1 MSKVP
6 GWRVLC
12 MAVVF
17 VPAAFGV
24 LASTPV
30 IWKQAG
36 HGDFLKGETRG
47 VSITGKGRL
56 TLSPVLD
63 LVFESDEP
71 LIWSLAADS
80 RGNLYAGT
88 GNDGKLYRI
97 DPSGRSEVFFDADE
111 LEIRSVAIDRN
122 DRIYAATFPDGRVY
136 RIEPDGAHA
145 VFFDPAQYSSPI
157 GQHGPNGPNGPNGP
171 KGPIPDGGTAGGPG
185 DGTGYI
191 WSLALDAEGGLYAG
205 TGEQGR
211 VYRIDENGGAHLL
224 AELEEAHVM
233 TLAVDGS
240 GRLVTGT
247 EPGGRVYR
255 IAGIASEA
263 AISVLHDSP
272 YGEVNTLQV
281 AADGAVFAGALSGPR
296 RGGRGGRTGPV
307 GASMPPPPSGAP
319 DGPGG
324 DSTPNMVE
332 VTASAEAADRP
343 TVRGFAT
350 GGSVVFRIDPDGRVE
365 EWWRSQTDVCLS
377 LAIRGDN
384 ELLIGT
390 GPNGRLYSVGERGA
404 GTLLNELKESQITAL
419 APVASDGVAVATSN
433 LGNLYRLRSTP
444 VREGE
449 YESDVRDTRGMA
461 RWGRI
466 RWENE
471 QPPGTSVRLFAR
483 SGNTDSPDQT
493 WSAWTGPYTDPAG
506 EALACPPAR
515 YLQWKVVLGTE
526 NEESPSVSSV
536 SASYLTRNNPP
547 RVHAVTVYEPGVYLR
562 DATPGPGRQSGQTDL
577 PPGIAA
583 QVGSRGNGRGQNAS
597 SGTPAYRKGMRAI
610 AVQASDPD
618 GDGLSYEIYFRGEA
632 EATWKLLESER
643 RTPSYSWDSETFPDG
658 EYVIRV
664 VASDAPSNPPEQALE
679 AEYLSE
685 PFLVD
690 NTGPR
695 VTRIDV
701 EDGLLSFTVRDGASP
716 LFRVEYA
723 IDGGD
728 WRVIHPDDG
737 VTDSET
743 EAFEVTLE
751 GLESGEHTLAIRARD
766 TSNNTG
772 TGKRIVTI
780 P

>member
-1 MSKVP
+1 
-6 GWRVLC
+6 

-17 VPAAFGV
+17 LPAAFV
-24 LASTPV
+24 VFASTPV

-36 HGDFLKGETRG
+36 HGDFIKGETRG

-122 DRIYAATFPDGRVY
+122 DRVYAATFPDGRIY
-136 RIEPDGAHA
+136 RIDPDGAHA
-145 VFFDPAQYSSPI
+145 VFFDPAQYDGMS
-157 GQHGPNGPNGPNGP
+157 GP
-171 KGPIPDGGTAGGPG
+171 D
-185 DGTGYI
+185 DGTGNGADGDTGDGPDGATGGGTDRSTGGGTNYI
-191 WSLALDAEGGLYAG
+191 WSLALDAGDGLYAG

-211 VYRIDENGGAHLL
+211 VYRIDEDGDAHLL

-233 TLAVDGS
+233 ALAVDGT
-240 GRLVTGT
+240 GRLIAGT

-255 IAGIASEA
+255 ISPDG

-272 YGEVNTLQV
+272 YGEVNTLLV
-281 AADGAVFAGALSGPR
+281 GDDGAVFAGALSGPR
-296 RGGRGGRTGPV
+296 RGARGGRAGTA
-307 GASMPPPPSGAP
+307 GASMPSPSSGGP
-319 DGPGG
+319 DDPGG
-324 DSTPNMVE
+324 VRMLNAVQ
-332 VTASAEAADRP
+332 VTAAAETADRP
-343 TVRGFAT
+343 SVGNFAT
-350 GGSVVFRIDPDGRVE
+350 GGSVVLRIDPDGRVE
-365 EWWRSQTDVCLS
+365 EWWRSQTDVGLS
-377 LAIRGDN
+377 LAMRGDN

-390 GPNGRLYSVGERGA
+390 GSSGRLYSVRERGT
-404 GTLLNELKESQITAL
+404 GTLLNELQESQITAL
-419 APVASDGVAVATSN
+419 APDASDGVVVATSN
-433 LGNLYRLRSTP
+433 RGNLYRLRSSP

-493 WSAWTGPYTDPAG
+493 WSEWTGPYTDPAG

-515 YLQWKVVLGTE
+515 YLQWKAVLSTQ
-526 NEESPSVSSV
+526 NEETPSVSSV

-547 RVHAVTVYEPGVYLR
+547 RVHGVTVYEPGVYLR
-562 DATPGPGRQSGQTDL
+562 DAAPGPGGQSAQTDL

-583 QVGSRGNGRGQNAS
+583 QVGGRGNGRGQSAS
-597 SGTPAYRKGMRAI
+597 SGTPAYRKGMRAV
-610 AVQASDPD
+610 AVRASDPD

-632 EATWKLLESER
+632 EETWKLLESER
-643 RTPSYSWDSETFPDG
+643 RAPSYSWDSETFPDG
-658 EYVIRV
+658 EYVLRV
-664 VASDAPSNPPEQALE
+664 VASDAPSNPPDQALE
-679 AEYLSE
+679 AEYISE

-690 NTGPR
+690 NTGPQ

-701 EDGLLSFTVRDGASP
+701 AGGLLSFMVRDGASP

-723 IDGGD
+723 MDGGD
-728 WRVIHPDDG
+728 WRVVHPEDG

-743 EAFEVTLE
+743 EAFEIALD
-751 GLESGEHTLAIRARD
+751 GLASGEHTLAIRARD
-766 TSNNTG
+766 TANNTG
-772 TGKRIVTI
+772 TGKRVVTM

>member
-12 MAVVF
+12 MAVVML
-17 VPAAFGV
+17 PAAFAV
-24 LASTPV
+24 HASTPV
-30 IWKQAG
+30 IWKLAG
-36 HGDFLKGETRG
+36 HGDFIRGETRG

-63 LVFESDEP
+63 LVFESNEP

-88 GNDGKLYRI
+88 GNDGKLYRV
-97 DPSGRSEVFFDADE
+97 DTSGRSEVFFDAEE
-111 LEIRSVAIDRN
+111 LEIRSVVIDRN
-122 DRIYAATFPDGRVY
+122 DRVYAATFPDGRIH
-136 RIEPDGAHA
+136 RIDPDGTHA
-145 VFFDPAQYSSPI
+145 VFFDPARD
-157 GQHGPNGPNGPNGP
+157 GGMNGPDSDPGSEPDSDPEGGAGNGPGNGP
-171 KGPIPDGGTAGGPG
+171 GGGTN
-185 DGTGYI
+185 YI
-191 WSLALDAEGGLYAG
+191 WSLVLDAGGRLYAG

-211 VYRIDENGGAHLL
+211 VYRIDDDGGVHLL

-233 TLAVDGS
+233 ALAVDGS
-240 GRLVTGT
+240 GRLIAGT

-255 IAGIASEA
+255 IAGISSDG

-272 YGEVNTLQV
+272 YGEVNTLLV
-281 AADGAVFAGALSGPR
+281 GKDGAIFAGALSGPR
-296 RGGRGGRTGPV
+296 RGARGGRAGTA
-307 GASMPPPPSGAP
+307 GASMPPPSTGAP
-319 DGPGG
+319 DDPGG
-324 DSTPNMVE
+324 APMLNAVQ
-332 VTASAEAADRP
+332 VTASAEPADRP
-343 TVRGFAT
+343 SVGGFAT

-365 EWWRSQTDVCLS
+365 EWWRSQTDVGLS
-377 LAIRGDN
+377 LAIRGEN

-390 GPNGRLYSVGERGA
+390 GSSGRLYSVRERGV
-404 GTLLNELKESQITAL
+404 GTLLNELQESQITAL
-419 APVASDGVAVATSN
+419 SPDASDGVVVATSN
-433 LGNLYRLRSTP
+433 RGNLYRLRSTP

-466 RWENE
+466 RWESE
-471 QPPGTSVRLFAR
+471 QPSGTSVRLFAR

-493 WSAWTGPYTDPAG
+493 WSEWTGPYTDPAG

-515 YLQWKVVLGTE
+515 YLQWKAVLGTE
-526 NEESPSVSSV
+526 NEEAPTVSSV

-562 DATPGPGRQSGQTDL
+562 DSATGQVGQSTQTDL

-583 QVGSRGNGRGQNAS
+583 QVGGRGNGRGQSAS
-597 SGTPAYRKGMRAI
+597 SGSPAYRKGMRAV
-610 AVQASDPD
+610 AVRASDPD
-618 GDGLSYEIYFRGEA
+618 GDGLSYEIYFRGVA
-632 EATWKLLESER
+632 EEMWKRLESER

-658 EYVIRV
+658 EYVLRV
-664 VASDAPSNPPEQALE
+664 VASDAPSNPPDQALE
-679 AEYLSE
+679 SELLSE

-690 NTGPR
+690 NTGPQ

-701 EDGLLSFTVRDGASP
+701 ADGQLSFMVRDGASP
-716 LFRVEYA
+716 LYRVEYA

-728 WRVIHPDDG
+728 WRVVHPEDG

-743 EAFEVTLE
+743 EAFEIALD

-766 TSNNTG
+766 TANNTG
-772 TGKRIVTI
+772 TGKRVVTI

>member
-17 VPAAFGV
+17 LPAAFV
-24 LASTPV
+24 IHASTPV

-71 LIWSLAADS
+71 LIWSLASDS

-88 GNDGKLYRI
+88 GNDGRLYRI
-97 DPSGRSEVFFDADE
+97 DPSGRSEMFFDADE
-111 LEIRSVAIDRN
+111 LEIRSVVIDRN
-122 DRIYAATFPDGRVY
+122 DRVYAATFPDGRIY
-136 RIEPDGAHA
+136 RIDSDGTHA
-145 VFFDPAQYSSPI
+145 VFFDPARD
-157 GQHGPNGPNGPNGP
+157 GGMNGPDNGRNG
-171 KGPIPDGGTAGGPG
+171 TN
-185 DGTGYI
+185 YI

-233 TLAVDGS
+233 ALAVDGS
-240 GRLVTGT
+240 GRLIAGT

-255 IAGIASEA
+255 IAGISYDG

-272 YGEVNTLQV
+272 YSEVNTLLV
-281 AADGAVFAGALSGPR
+281 GEDGVVFAGALSGPR
-296 RGGRGGRTGPV
+296 RGPRGGRTGTA
-307 GASMPPPPSGAP
+307 GASMPPPSTGAP
-319 DGPGG
+319 DDPGG
-324 DSTPNMVE
+324 GPMLNAVQ
-332 VTASAEAADRP
+332 VTAAAETADRP
-343 TVRGFAT
+343 SVGNFAA

-365 EWWRSQTDVCLS
+365 EWWRSGTDVGLS
-377 LAIRGDN
+377 LAIRGEN

-390 GPNGRLYSVGERGA
+390 GSSGRLYSVRERGV
-404 GTLLNELKESQITAL
+404 GTLLNELQEAQITAL
-419 APVASDGVAVATSN
+419 SPDVSDGVVVATSN
-433 LGNLYRLRSTP
+433 RGNLYRLRSTP
-444 VREGE
+444 MREGE

-466 RWENE
+466 RWESE

-493 WSAWTGPYTDPAG
+493 WSAWTGPYTDSAG

-515 YLQWKVVLGTE
+515 YLQWKVVLDTE

-547 RVHAVTVYEPGVYLR
+547 RVHGVTVYEPGVYLR
-562 DATPGPGRQSGQTDL
+562 DATQGQVGQSAQTDL

-583 QVGSRGNGRGQNAS
+583 QVGGRGNGRGQSAS
-597 SGTPAYRKGMRAI
+597 SGTPTYRKGMRAV
-610 AVQASDPD
+610 AVRASDPD
-618 GDGLSYEIYFRGEA
+618 GDGLSYEIYFRGVA
-632 EATWKLLESER
+632 EEMWKLLESEWR
-643 RTPSYSWDSETFPDG
+643 APTFSWDSETFPDG
-658 EYVIRV
+658 EYVLRV
-664 VASDAPSNPPEQALE
+664 VASDAPSNPPDQALG
-679 AEYLSE
+679 AEYLSA

-701 EDGLLSFTVRDGASP
+701 TDGLLSFVVRDGDSP

-728 WRVIHPDDG
+728 WRVVHPEDG

-743 EAFEVTLE
+743 EVFEIALD
-751 GLESGEHTLAIRARD
+751 GLESGEHTLAVRARD
-766 TSNNTG
+766 ISNNTG
-772 TGKRIVTI
+772 TGKQVVTI

>member
-12 MAVVF
+12 MAMVF
-17 VPAAFGV
+17 LPAAFVV

-71 LIWSLAADS
+71 LIWSLAVDS

-111 LEIRSVAIDRN
+111 LEIRSVVIDRN
-122 DRIYAATFPDGRVY
+122 DRVYAATFPDGRIY
-136 RIEPDGAHA
+136 RIDPDGTHA
-145 VFFDPAQYSSPI
+145 VFFDPAQDD
-157 GQHGPNGPNGPNGP
+157 GMNGPDGSTGDDTED
-171 KGPIPDGGTAGGPG
+171 GPDGGTGNSSGSST
-185 DGTGYI
+185 DNGTDYI
-191 WSLALDAEGGLYAG
+191 WSLALDPGGGLYAG

-211 VYRIDENGGAHLL
+211 VYRIDEDGGVHLL

-233 TLAVDGS
+233 ALAVDGS
-240 GRLVTGT
+240 GRLIAGT

-255 IAGIASEA
+255 IAGISSDG

-272 YGEVNTLQV
+272 YGEVNTLLV
-281 AADGAVFAGALSGPR
+281 GEDGAVFAGALSGPR
-296 RGGRGGRTGPV
+296 RGARGGRTGTA
-307 GASMPPPPSGAP
+307 GASMPPPPTGAP
-319 DGPGG
+319 DDPGG
-324 DSTPNMVE
+324 GTMLNAVE
-332 VTASAEAADRP
+332 VTAAAEAADRSS
-343 TVRGFAT
+343 VRGFAT
-350 GGSVVFRIDPDGRVE
+350 GGSVVFRIDRDGRVE
-365 EWWRSQTDVCLS
+365 EWWRSQTDVGLS
-377 LAIRGDN
+377 LALRGEN

-390 GPNGRLYSVGERGA
+390 GSSGRLYSVRERGA
-404 GTLLNELKESQITAL
+404 GTLLNELQESQISAL
-419 APVASDGVAVATSN
+419 APDASDGVVVATSN
-433 LGNLYRLRSTP
+433 RGNLYRLRSTP

-466 RWENE
+466 RWESE

-493 WSAWTGPYTDPAG
+493 WSEWTGPYTDPEG
-506 EALACPPAR
+506 EALDCPSAR
-515 YLQWKVVLGTE
+515 YLQWKAVLSTQ
-526 NEESPSVSSV
+526 NEETPSVSSV

-562 DATPGPGRQSGQTDL
+562 DAAPGPGGQSAQTDL

-583 QVGSRGNGRGQNAS
+583 QVGGRGNGRGQSAS
-597 SGTPAYRKGMRAI
+597 SGSPAYRKGMRSV
-610 AVQASDPD
+610 AVRASDPD
-618 GDGLSYEIYFRGEA
+618 GDGLSYEIYFRGVA
-632 EATWKLLESER
+632 EASWKLLESER
-643 RTPSYSWDSETFPDG
+643 RAPSYSWDSETFPDG
-658 EYVIRV
+658 EYVFRV
-664 VASDAPSNPPEQALE
+664 VASDAPSNPPDQALE

-690 NTGPR
+690 NTGPQ

-701 EDGLLSFTVRDGASP
+701 AGGQLSFMVRDGASP
-716 LFRVEYA
+716 LYRVEYA

-728 WRVIHPDDG
+728 WRVVHPDDG

-743 EAFEVTLE
+743 EAFEIALD

-766 TSNNTG
+766 TANNTG
-772 TGKRIVTI
+772 TGKRVVTM

>member
-1 MSKVP
+1 
-6 GWRVLC
+6 

-17 VPAAFGV
+17 LPAALV
-24 LASTPV
+24 VHASTTV

-36 HGDFLKGETRG
+36 HGNFLKGETRG

-80 RGNLYAGT
+80 RGNLYAGS

-97 DPSGRSEVFFDADE
+97 GPSGRSEVFFDADE
-111 LEIRSVAIDRN
+111 LEIRSVVIDRN
-122 DRIYAATFPDGRVY
+122 DRVYAATFPDGRIY
-136 RIEPDGAHA
+136 RIEPDGTHA
-145 VFFDPAQYSSPI
+145 VFFDPARD
-157 GQHGPNGPNGPNGP
+157 GGMNG
-171 KGPIPDGGTAGGPG
+171 PDGGPD
-185 DGTGYI
+185 DGTGDSPDGVTDDSPDDGPSGGTNYI
-191 WSLALDAEGGLYAG
+191 WSLALDAGGGLYAG

-211 VYRIDENGGAHLL
+211 IYRIDEDGEAHLL

-233 TLAVDGS
+233 ALAVDGS
-240 GRLVTGT
+240 GRLIAGT

-255 IAGIASEA
+255 ISSDG

-272 YGEVNTLQV
+272 YGEVNTLLV
-281 AADGAVFAGALSGPR
+281 AEDGAVFAGALSGPR
-296 RGGRGGRTGPV
+296 RGARGGRAGSA
-307 GASMPPPPSGAP
+307 GASMPPPSSGAP
-319 DGPGG
+319 DDPGG
-324 DSTPNMVE
+324 GPMLNAVQ
-332 VTASAEAADRP
+332 VTATAETADRP
-343 TVRGFAT
+343 SVGNFAT

-365 EWWRSQTDVCLS
+365 EWWRSQTDVGLS

-390 GPNGRLYSVGERGA
+390 GSSGRLYSVRERGT
-404 GTLLNELKESQITAL
+404 GTLLNELQESQITAL
-419 APVASDGVAVATSN
+419 SPDASNGVVVATSN
-433 LGNLYRLRSTP
+433 RGNLYRLRSTP

-466 RWENE
+466 RWESE

-493 WSAWTGPYTDPAG
+493 WSEWTGPYTDPEG

-515 YLQWKVVLGTE
+515 YLQWKAVLGTE

-547 RVHAVTVYEPGVYLR
+547 RVHGVTVYEPGVYLR
-562 DATPGPGRQSGQTDL
+562 DAATGQVGQSAQADL

-583 QVGSRGNGRGQNAS
+583 QVGNRGNGRGQSAS
-597 SGTPAYRKGMRAI
+597 SGTPAYRKGMRAV
-610 AVQASDPD
+610 AVRASDPD

-632 EATWKLLESER
+632 EASWKLLESER

-658 EYVIRV
+658 EYVLRV
-664 VASDAPSNPPEQALE
+664 VASDAPSNPPDQALE
-679 AEYLSE
+679 AEYLSD

-690 NTGPR
+690 NTGPQ
-695 VTRIDV
+695 VTGIDV
-701 EDGLLSFTVRDGASP
+701 TGGQLSFIVRDSASP

-728 WRVIHPDDG
+728 WRVVHPEDG

-743 EAFEVTLE
+743 EAFEIALD
-751 GLESGEHTLAIRARD
+751 GLETGEHTLAIRARD

-772 TGKRIVTI
+772 TGKRVVTM

>member
-1 MSKVP
+1 
-6 GWRVLC
+6 
-12 MAVVF
+12 MAVVIL
-17 VPAAFGV
+17 PAAFGV
-24 LASTPV
+24 HASTPV
-30 IWKQAG
+30 IWKLAG
-36 HGDFLKGETRG
+36 HGNFINGETRG

-97 DPSGRSEVFFDADE
+97 GPSGRSEVFFDAEE

-122 DRIYAATFPDGRVY
+122 DRVYAATFPDGRIY
-136 RIEPDGAHA
+136 RIDPDGTHA
-145 VFFDPAQYSSPI
+145 VFFDHAQD
-157 GQHGPNGPNGPNGP
+157 GGMNG
-171 KGPIPDGGTAGGPG
+171 PDGGTN
-185 DGTGYI
+185 YI
-191 WSLALDAEGGLYAG
+191 WSLALDAGGVLYAG
-205 TGEQGR
+205 TGAQGR
-211 VYRIDENGGAHLL
+211 VYRIDEDGGAHLL

-233 TLAVDGS
+233 ALAVDGS
-240 GRLVTGT
+240 DRLIAGT

-255 IAGIASEA
+255 ILSDG

-272 YGEVNTLQV
+272 YGEVNTLLV
-281 AADGAVFAGALSGPR
+281 AEDGVVFAGALSGPR
-296 RGGRGGRTGPV
+296 RGARGGRAGSA
-307 GASMPPPPSGAP
+307 GASMPSPSSGAP
-319 DGPGG
+319 DDPGG
-324 DSTPNMVE
+324 GAMLPAVQ
-332 VTASAEAADRP
+332 VTAAAETADRP
-343 TVRGFAT
+343 SAGGFAT

-365 EWWRSQTDVCLS
+365 EWWRSPTDVGLS
-377 LAIRGDN
+377 LAIRGEN

-390 GPNGRLYSVGERGA
+390 GSSGRLYSVRERGV
-404 GTLLNELKESQITAL
+404 GTLLNELQESQITAL
-419 APVASDGVAVATSN
+419 APGVSDGVVVATSN
-433 LGNLYRLRSTP
+433 RGNLYRLRSTP

-466 RWENE
+466 RWEDD

-515 YLQWKVVLGTE
+515 YLQWKAVLSTE
-526 NEESPSVSSV
+526 NEETPSISSV

-562 DATPGPGRQSGQTDL
+562 DAASGQVGQSGQSDL

-583 QVGSRGNGRGQNAS
+583 QVGGRGNGRGQSAS
-597 SGTPAYRKGMRAI
+597 SGSPTYRKGMRAV
-610 AVQASDPD
+610 AVRASDPD

-632 EATWKLLESER
+632 EETWKHLESER

-658 EYVIRV
+658 EYVLRV
-664 VASDAPSNPPEQALE
+664 VASDAPSNPPDQALE

-690 NTGPR
+690 NTGPQ

-701 EDGLLSFTVRDGASP
+701 AGGLLSFMVRDGASP

-728 WRVIHPDDG
+728 WRVVHPEDG

-743 EAFEVTLE
+743 ETFEVALD

-766 TSNNTG
+766 TAKNTG
-772 TGKRIVTI
+772 TGKRVVTI

>member
-1 MSKVP
+1 
-6 GWRVLC
+6 
-12 MAVVF
+12 MAAVF
-17 VPAAFGV
+17 LPAAFGV
-24 LASTPV
+24 FASTPV

-36 HGDFLKGETRG
+36 QGDFIKGETRG

-71 LIWSLAADS
+71 LIWSLAADAG
-80 RGNLYAGT
+80 GNLYAGT

-97 DPSGRSEVFFDADE
+97 EPSGRSEVFFDAEE
-111 LEIRSVAIDRN
+111 LEIRSVVVDRN
-122 DRIYAATFPDGRVY
+122 DRVYAATFPDGRIH
-136 RIEPDGAHA
+136 RIDPDGTHA
-145 VFFDPAQYSSPI
+145 VFFDPAQYDGMNS
-157 GQHGPNGPNGPNGP
+157 
-171 KGPIPDGGTAGGPG
+171 PDGEPGDGTGNGPG
-185 DGTGYI
+185 DGTNYI
-191 WSLALDAEGGLYAG
+191 WSLALDAGGGLYAG

-211 VYRIDENGGAHLL
+211 VYRIDEDGGVHLL

-233 TLAVDGS
+233 ALTVDGS
-240 GRLVTGT
+240 GRVIAGT

-255 IAGIASEA
+255 IAGISSGG

-272 YGEVNTLQV
+272 YGEVNTLLV
-281 AADGAVFAGALSGPR
+281 GEDGAVYAGALSGPR
-296 RGGRGGRTGPV
+296 RGARGGRAGTA
-307 GASMPPPPSGAP
+307 GASMPPPSTGAP
-319 DGPGG
+319 DDPGG
-324 DSTPNMVE
+324 GPMLNAIQ
-332 VTASAEAADRP
+332 VTAAAETADRP
-343 TVRGFAT
+343 SVGGFAT

-365 EWWRSQTDVCLS
+365 EWWRSQTDVGLS
-377 LAIRGDN
+377 LAIRGEN

-390 GPNGRLYSVGERGA
+390 GSSGRLYSVRERGD
-404 GTLLNELKESQITAL
+404 GTLLNELQESQITAL
-419 APVASDGVAVATSN
+419 SPDASDGVVVATSN
-433 LGNLYRLRSTP
+433 RGNLYRLRSTP

-466 RWENE
+466 RWESE

-493 WSAWTGPYTDPAG
+493 WSEWTGPYTDPAG
-506 EALACPPAR
+506 EALACPSAR
-515 YLQWKVVLGTE
+515 YLQWKAVLGTE
-526 NEESPSVSSV
+526 NEETPSVSSV

-562 DATPGPGRQSGQTDL
+562 DAAPGQGGQSAQTDL

-583 QVGSRGNGRGQNAS
+583 QVGNRGNGRGQSAS
-597 SGTPAYRKGMRAI
+597 SGSPTYRKGMRTV
-610 AVQASDPD
+610 AVRASDPD

-632 EATWKLLESER
+632 EETWKLLESER

-658 EYVIRV
+658 EYVLRV
-664 VASDAPSNPPEQALE
+664 VASDAPSNPPDQALE

-690 NTGPR
+690 NTGPQ

-701 EDGLLSFTVRDGASP
+701 ADGLLSFVVRDGASP
-716 LFRVEYA
+716 LYRVEYA

-728 WRVIHPDDG
+728 WRVVHPEDG

-743 EAFEVTLE
+743 EAFEIALE

-766 TSNNTG
+766 TANNTG
-772 TGKRIVTI
+772 TGKRVVTI

>member
-12 MAVVF
+12 MAVVML
-17 VPAAFGV
+17 PAAFAV
-24 LASTPV
+24 HASTPV
-30 IWKQAG
+30 IWKLAG
-36 HGDFLKGETRG
+36 HGDFIRGETRG

-63 LVFESDEP
+63 LVFESNEP

-97 DPSGRSEVFFDADE
+97 DPSGRSEVFFDAEE
-111 LEIRSVAIDRN
+111 LEIRSVVIDRH
-122 DRIYAATFPDGRVY
+122 DRVYAATFPDGRIH
-136 RIEPDGAHA
+136 RIDPDGTHA
-145 VFFDPAQYSSPI
+145 VFFDPARD
-157 GQHGPNGPNGPNGP
+157 GGMNGPDSEPGSEPDSDPEGGAGNGPGNGP
-171 KGPIPDGGTAGGPG
+171 GGGTN
-185 DGTGYI
+185 YI
-191 WSLALDAEGGLYAG
+191 WSLALDAGGGLYAG

-211 VYRIDENGGAHLL
+211 VYRIDEDGGVHLL

-233 TLAVDGS
+233 ALAVDGS
-240 GRLVTGT
+240 GRLIAGT

-255 IAGIASEA
+255 IAGIPSGG

-272 YGEVNTLQV
+272 YGEVNTLLV
-281 AADGAVFAGALSGPR
+281 GEDGAVYAGALSGPR
-296 RGGRGGRTGPV
+296 RGARGGRAGTA
-307 GASMPPPPSGAP
+307 GASMPPPSTGAP
-319 DGPGG
+319 DDPGG
-324 DSTPNMVE
+324 APMLNAVQ
-332 VTASAEAADRP
+332 VTASAEPADRP
-343 TVRGFAT
+343 SVGGFAT

-365 EWWRSQTDVCLS
+365 EWWRSQTDVGLS
-377 LAIRGDN
+377 LAIRGEN

-390 GPNGRLYSVGERGA
+390 GSSGRLYSVRERGV
-404 GTLLNELKESQITAL
+404 GTLLNELQESQITAL
-419 APVASDGVAVATSN
+419 SPDASDGVVVATSN
-433 LGNLYRLRSTP
+433 RGNLYRLRSTP

-466 RWENE
+466 RWESE
-471 QPPGTSVRLFAR
+471 QPSGTSVRLFAR

-493 WSAWTGPYTDPAG
+493 WSEWTGPYTDPAG

-515 YLQWKVVLGTE
+515 YLQWKAVLGTE
-526 NEESPSVSSV
+526 NEEAPTVSSV

-562 DATPGPGRQSGQTDL
+562 DSATGQVGQSAQTDL

-583 QVGSRGNGRGQNAS
+583 QVGGRGNGRGQSAS
-597 SGTPAYRKGMRAI
+597 SGSPTYRKGMRAV
-610 AVQASDPD
+610 AVRASDPD
-618 GDGLSYEIYFRGEA
+618 GDGLSYEIYFRGVA
-632 EATWKLLESER
+632 EEMWKRLESER
-643 RTPSYSWDSETFPDG
+643 RAPSYSWDSETFPDG
-658 EYVIRV
+658 EYVLRV
-664 VASDAPSNPPEQALE
+664 VASDAPSNPPDQALE
-679 AEYLSE
+679 SELLSE

-690 NTGPR
+690 NTGPQ

-701 EDGLLSFTVRDGASP
+701 ADGQLSFMVRDGASP
-716 LFRVEYA
+716 LYRVEYA

-728 WRVIHPDDG
+728 WRVVHPEDG

-743 EAFEVTLE
+743 EAFEIALD

-766 TSNNTG
+766 TANNTG
-772 TGKRIVTI
+772 TGKRVVTI

>member
-12 MAVVF
+12 MAAVML
-17 VPAAFGV
+17 PAALAV
-24 LASTPV
+24 HASTPV
-30 IWKQAG
+30 IWKLAG
-36 HGDFLKGETRG
+36 HGDFIRGETRG

-97 DPSGRSEVFFDADE
+97 DPSGRSEVFFDAEE
-111 LEIRSVAIDRN
+111 LEIRSVVIDRH
-122 DRIYAATFPDGRVY
+122 DRVYAATFPDGRIH
-136 RIEPDGAHA
+136 RIDPDGTHA
-145 VFFDPAQYSSPI
+145 VFFDPARD
-157 GQHGPNGPNGPNGP
+157 GGMNGPAGEPGSD
-171 KGPIPDGGTAGGPG
+171 PDGGTGNGPSGG
-185 DGTGYI
+185 TNYI
-191 WSLALDAEGGLYAG
+191 WSLALSAGGGLYAG
-205 TGEQGR
+205 TGGQGR
-211 VYRIDENGGAHLL
+211 IYRIDENGGAHLL

-233 TLAVDGS
+233 ALAVDGS
-240 GRLVTGT
+240 GRLIAGT

-255 IAGIASEA
+255 VTSDG

-272 YGEVNTLQV
+272 YGEVNTLLV
-281 AADGAVFAGALSGPR
+281 GEDGAIFAGALSGPR
-296 RGGRGGRTGPV
+296 RGARGGRAGTA
-307 GASMPPPPSGAP
+307 GASMPPPSTGAP
-319 DGPGG
+319 DDPGG
-324 DSTPNMVE
+324 APMLNAVQ
-332 VTASAEAADRP
+332 VTASAEPADRP
-343 TVRGFAT
+343 SVGGFAT
-350 GGSVVFRIDPDGRVE
+350 GGSVVFRIEPDGRVE
-365 EWWRSQTDVCLS
+365 EWWRSQTDVGLS
-377 LAIRGDN
+377 LAIRGEN

-390 GPNGRLYSVGERGA
+390 GSSGRLYSVRERGV
-404 GTLLNELKESQITAL
+404 GTLLNELQESQITAL
-419 APVASDGVAVATSN
+419 SPDASDGVVVATSN
-433 LGNLYRLRSTP
+433 RGNLYRLRSTP

-466 RWENE
+466 RWESE
-471 QPPGTSVRLFAR
+471 QPSGTSVRLFAR

-493 WSAWTGPYTDPAG
+493 WSEWTGPYTDPAG

-515 YLQWKVVLGTE
+515 YLQWKAVLGTE
-526 NEESPSVSSV
+526 NEEAPTVSSV

-562 DATPGPGRQSGQTDL
+562 DAAPGQVGQSAQTDL

-583 QVGSRGNGRGQNAS
+583 QVGGRGNGRGQNAS
-597 SGTPAYRKGMRAI
+597 SGSPTYRKGMRAV
-610 AVQASDPD
+610 AVRASDPD
-618 GDGLSYEIYFRGEA
+618 GDGLSYEIYFRGVA
-632 EATWKLLESER
+632 EEMWKRLESER

-658 EYVIRV
+658 EYVLRV
-664 VASDAPSNPPEQALE
+664 VASDAPSNPPDQALE

-690 NTGPR
+690 NTGPQ

-701 EDGLLSFTVRDGASP
+701 EGGLLSFMVRDGASP
-716 LFRVEYA
+716 LYRVEYA

-728 WRVIHPDDG
+728 WRVVHPEDG

-743 EAFEVTLE
+743 EAFEIALD

-766 TSNNTG
+766 TANNTG
-772 TGKRIVTI
+772 TGKRVVTI

>member
-1 MSKVP
+1 
-6 GWRVLC
+6 

-17 VPAAFGV
+17 LPAAFGV

-36 HGDFLKGETRG
+36 QGDFIKGETRG

-97 DPSGRSEVFFDADE
+97 DPSGRSEVFFDVDE
-111 LEIRSVAIDRN
+111 LEIRSVVIDRN
-122 DRIYAATFPDGRVY
+122 DRVYAATFPDGRIY
-136 RIEPDGAHA
+136 RIDPDGTHA
-145 VFFDPAQYSSPI
+145 VFFDPTQD
-157 GQHGPNGPNGPNGP
+157 GGMNGPDGEPGSDPDDGKGNGTN
-171 KGPIPDGGTAGGPG
+171 
-185 DGTGYI
+185 YI
-191 WSLALDAEGGLYAG
+191 WSLALDAGGGLYAG

-211 VYRIDENGGAHLL
+211 IFRIDENGGAHLL

-233 TLAVDGS
+233 ALAVDGS
-240 GRLVTGT
+240 GRLIAGT

-255 IAGIASEA
+255 ISSDG

-272 YGEVNTLQV
+272 YGEVNTLLV
-281 AADGAVFAGALSGPR
+281 GEDGAVFAGALSGPR
-296 RGGRGGRTGPV
+296 RGARGGRAGTA
-307 GASMPPPPSGAP
+307 GASMPPPSTGAP
-319 DGPGG
+319 DDPGG
-324 DSTPNMVE
+324 GPMLNAIQ
-332 VTASAEAADRP
+332 VTAAAETADRP
-343 TVRGFAT
+343 AVGNFAT

-365 EWWRSQTDVCLS
+365 EWWRSQTDVGLS
-377 LAIRGDN
+377 LAIRGEN

-390 GPNGRLYSVGERGA
+390 GSSGRLYSVRERGV
-404 GTLLNELKESQITAL
+404 GTLLNELQESQITAL
-419 APVASDGVAVATSN
+419 SPDASDGVVVATSN
-433 LGNLYRLRSTP
+433 RGNLYRLRSTP

-466 RWENE
+466 RWESE

-493 WSAWTGPYTDPAG
+493 WSEWTGPYTDPAG

-515 YLQWKVVLGTE
+515 YLQWKAVLGTRNDE
-526 NEESPSVSSV
+526 TPSVSSV

-547 RVHAVTVYEPGVYLR
+547 RVHGVTVYEPGVYLR
-562 DATPGPGRQSGQTDL
+562 DAAPGQVGQSAQADL

-583 QVGSRGNGRGQNAS
+583 QVGGRGNGRGQNAS
-597 SGTPAYRKGMRAI
+597 SGSPAYRKGMRAV
-610 AVQASDPD
+610 AVRASDPD

-632 EATWKLLESER
+632 EETWKILESER

-658 EYVIRV
+658 EYVLRV
-664 VASDAPSNPPEQALE
+664 VASDAPSNPPDQALA

-690 NTGPR
+690 NTGPQ

-701 EDGLLSFTVRDGASP
+701 AGGLLSFMVQDGASP

-728 WRVIHPDDG
+728 WRVVHPEDG

-743 EAFEVTLE
+743 EAFEIALD

-766 TSNNTG
+766 TANNTG
-772 TGKRIVTI
+772 TGKRVVTI

>member
-12 MAVVF
+12 MAAVF
-17 VPAAFGV
+17 LPAAFAV
-24 LASTPV
+24 QASTPV
-30 IWKQAG
+30 IWKLAG
-36 HGDFLKGETRG
+36 YGDFINGETRG

-56 TLSPVLD
+56 ALSPVLD

-97 DPSGRSEVFFDADE
+97 DPSGRSEVFFDAEE

-122 DRIYAATFPDGRVY
+122 DRVYAATFPDGRIY
-136 RIEPDGAHA
+136 RIDPDGTHA
-145 VFFDPAQYSSPI
+145 VFFDPARDD
-157 GQHGPNGPNGPNGP
+157 GQNGPDGDTGDDSGNGTSGGPNS
-171 KGPIPDGGTAGGPG
+171 DPG
-185 DGTGYI
+185 DGTNYI
-191 WSLALDAEGGLYAG
+191 WSLALDAGGGLYAG

-211 VYRIDENGGAHLL
+211 VYRIDEDGGAHLL

-233 TLAVDGS
+233 ALAVDGS
-240 GRLVTGT
+240 GRLIAGT

-255 IAGIASEA
+255 ISSDGT
-263 AISVLHDSP
+263 ISVLHDSP
-272 YGEVNTLQV
+272 YGEVNTLLV
-281 AADGAVFAGALSGPR
+281 GEDGAVFAGALSGPR
-296 RGGRGGRTGPV
+296 RGARGGRAGTA
-307 GASMPPPPSGAP
+307 GASMPSSSAGAP
-319 DGPGG
+319 DDPGG
-324 DSTPNMVE
+324 GPMLNAVQ
-332 VTASAEAADRP
+332 VTASAETADRP
-343 TVRGFAT
+343 SVGNFAT

-365 EWWRSQTDVCLS
+365 EWWRSGTDVGLS
-377 LAIRGDN
+377 LAMRGEN

-390 GPNGRLYSVGERGA
+390 GSSGRLYSVRERGV
-404 GTLLNELKESQITAL
+404 GTLLNELQESQITAL
-419 APVASDGVAVATSN
+419 SPDASDGVVVATSN
-433 LGNLYRLRSTP
+433 RGNLYRLRSTP

-466 RWENE
+466 RWESE

-493 WSAWTGPYTDPAG
+493 WSEWTGPYTDPTG

-515 YLQWKVVLGTE
+515 YLQWKAVLGTQ
-526 NEESPSVSSV
+526 NEETPTVSSV

-547 RVHAVTVYEPGVYLR
+547 RVHGVTVYEPGVYLR
-562 DATPGPGRQSGQTDL
+562 DASPGQAGQSAQADL

-583 QVGSRGNGRGQNAS
+583 QVGGRGNGRGQSAS
-597 SGTPAYRKGMRAI
+597 SGTPAYRKGMRAV
-610 AVQASDPD
+610 AVRASDPD
-618 GDGLSYEIYFRGEA
+618 GDGLSYEIYFRGVA
-632 EATWKLLESER
+632 EASWKLLESER

-658 EYVIRV
+658 EYVLRV
-664 VASDAPSNPPEQALE
+664 VASDAPSNPPDQALE

-701 EDGLLSFTVRDGASP
+701 AGGLLSFMVRDGASP

-728 WRVIHPDDG
+728 WRVVHPDDG

-743 EAFEVTLE
+743 EAFEIALD

-766 TSNNTG
+766 TANNTG
-772 TGKRIVTI
+772 TGKRVVTM

>member
-1 MSKVP
+1 
-6 GWRVLC
+6 

-17 VPAAFGV
+17 LPAAFGV
-24 LASTPV
+24 HASTPV

-36 HGDFLKGETRG
+36 HGDFIRGETRG

-97 DPSGRSEVFFDADE
+97 EPSGRSEVFFDADE
-111 LEIRSVAIDRN
+111 LENRSVVIDRN
-122 DRIYAATFPDGRVY
+122 DRVYAATFPDGRIH
-136 RIEPDGAHA
+136 RIDPDGTHA
-145 VFFDPAQYSSPI
+145 VFFDPAQD
-157 GQHGPNGPNGPNGP
+157 GGMNGPDGDTGGGNGDGP
-171 KGPIPDGGTAGGPG
+171 SGGTN
-185 DGTGYI
+185 YI
-191 WSLALDAEGGLYAG
+191 WSLALDAGGRLYAG

-211 VYRIDENGGAHLL
+211 VYRIDDDGGVHLL

-233 TLAVDGS
+233 ALAVDGS
-240 GRLVTGT
+240 GRLIAGT

-255 IAGIASEA
+255 ISSDG

-272 YGEVNTLQV
+272 YGEVNTLLV
-281 AADGAVFAGALSGPR
+281 GEEGAIFASALSGPR
-296 RGGRGGRTGPV
+296 RGARGGRAGSA
-307 GASMPPPPSGAP
+307 GASMPPPSTGAP
-319 DGPGG
+319 DDPGG
-324 DSTPNMVE
+324 GPMLNAVQ
-332 VTASAEAADRP
+332 VTAAAETADRP
-343 TVRGFAT
+343 SVGNFAT

-365 EWWRSQTDVCLS
+365 EWWRSQTDVGLS

-390 GPNGRLYSVGERGA
+390 GSSGRLYSVRERGI
-404 GTLLNELKESQITAL
+404 GTLLNELQESQITAL
-419 APVASDGVAVATSN
+419 SPDASDGVVVATSN
-433 LGNLYRLRSTP
+433 RGNLYRLRSTP
-444 VREGE
+444 MREGE

-466 RWENE
+466 RWESE

-493 WSAWTGPYTDPAG
+493 WSEWTGPYTDPEG

-515 YLQWKVVLGTE
+515 YLQWKAVLGTQNDE
-526 NEESPSVSSV
+526 TPTVSSV

-562 DATPGPGRQSGQTDL
+562 DAAPGQVGQSAQTDL

-583 QVGSRGNGRGQNAS
+583 QVGGRGNGRGQSAS
-597 SGTPAYRKGMRAI
+597 SGTPAYRKGMRAV
-610 AVQASDPD
+610 AVRASDPD
-618 GDGLSYEIYFRGEA
+618 GDGLSYEIYFRGVA
-632 EATWKLLESER
+632 EEMWKLLESER
-643 RTPSYSWDSETFPDG
+643 RTPSFSWDSETFPDG
-658 EYVIRV
+658 EYVLRV
-664 VASDAPSNPPEQALE
+664 VASDAPSNPPDQALE

-690 NTGPR
+690 NTGPQ

-701 EDGLLSFTVRDGASP
+701 SGGLLSFMVRDGASP
-716 LFRVEYA
+716 LYRVEYA

-728 WRVIHPDDG
+728 WRVVHPEDG

-743 EAFEVTLE
+743 EAFEITLD

-766 TSNNTG
+766 TANNTG
-772 TGKRIVTI
+772 TGKRVVTI

>member
-1 MSKVP
+1 
-6 GWRVLC
+6 

-17 VPAAFGV
+17 LPAAFGV

-36 HGDFLKGETRG
+36 QGDFIKGETRG

-97 DPSGRSEVFFDADE
+97 DPSGRSEVYFDVDE
-111 LEIRSVAIDRN
+111 LEIRSVVIDRN
-122 DRIYAATFPDGRVY
+122 DRVYVATFPDGRIY
-136 RIEPDGAHA
+136 RIDPDGTHA
-145 VFFDPAQYSSPI
+145 VFFDPAQD
-157 GQHGPNGPNGPNGP
+157 GGMNGPDGEPGSDPDDGEGNGTN
-171 KGPIPDGGTAGGPG
+171 
-185 DGTGYI
+185 YI
-191 WSLALDAEGGLYAG
+191 WSLALDAGGGLYAG

-211 VYRIDENGGAHLL
+211 IYRIDENGGAHLL

-233 TLAVDGS
+233 ALAVDGS
-240 GRLVTGT
+240 GRLIAGT

-255 IAGIASEA
+255 ISSDG

-272 YGEVNTLQV
+272 YGEVNTLLV
-281 AADGAVFAGALSGPR
+281 GEDGAVFAGALSGPR
-296 RGGRGGRTGPV
+296 RGARGGRAGTAGT
-307 GASMPPPPSGAP
+307 SMPPPSTGAP
-319 DGPGG
+319 DDPGG
-324 DSTPNMVE
+324 GPMLNAIQ
-332 VTASAEAADRP
+332 VTAAAETADRP
-343 TVRGFAT
+343 AVGNFAT
-350 GGSVVFRIDPDGRVE
+350 GGSVVLRIDPDGRVE
-365 EWWRSQTDVCLS
+365 EWWRSQTDVGLS
-377 LAIRGDN
+377 LAIRGEN

-390 GPNGRLYSVGERGA
+390 GSSGRLYSVRERGA
-404 GTLLNELKESQITAL
+404 GTLLNELQESQITAL
-419 APVASDGVAVATSN
+419 SPDASDGVVVATSN
-433 LGNLYRLRSTP
+433 RGNLYRLRSMP

-466 RWENE
+466 RWESE

-493 WSAWTGPYTDPAG
+493 WSEWTGPYTDPAG

-515 YLQWKVVLGTE
+515 YLQWKAVLGTRNDE
-526 NEESPSVSSV
+526 TPSVSSV

-547 RVHAVTVYEPGVYLR
+547 RVHGVTVYEPGVYLR
-562 DATPGPGRQSGQTDL
+562 DAAPGQVGQSAQADL

-583 QVGSRGNGRGQNAS
+583 QVGGRGDGRGQNAS
-597 SGTPAYRKGMRAI
+597 SGSPAYRKGMRAV
-610 AVQASDPD
+610 AVRASDPD

-632 EATWKLLESER
+632 EETWKILESER

-658 EYVIRV
+658 EYVLRV
-664 VASDAPSNPPEQALE
+664 VASDAPSNPPDQALE

-690 NTGPR
+690 NTGPQ

-701 EDGLLSFTVRDGASP
+701 AGGLLSFMVRDGASP
-716 LFRVEYA
+716 LYRVEYA

-728 WRVIHPDDG
+728 WRVVHPEDG

-743 EAFEVTLE
+743 EAFEIALD

-766 TSNNTG
+766 TANNTG
-772 TGKRIVTI
+772 TGKRVVTI

>member
-1 MSKVP
+1 
-6 GWRVLC
+6 

-17 VPAAFGV
+17 LPAAFGV
-24 LASTPV
+24 FASTPV

-111 LEIRSVAIDRN
+111 LEIRSVAVDRN
-122 DRIYAATFPDGRVY
+122 DRVYAATFPDGRIY
-136 RIEPDGAHA
+136 RIDPDGTHA
-145 VFFDPAQYSSPI
+145 VFFDPAR
-157 GQHGPNGPNGPNGP
+157 
-171 KGPIPDGGTAGGPG
+171 DGGMNGSDDGQADATG
-185 DGTGYI
+185 DGTGNGPDGETDGGPDNDPSGGTNYI
-191 WSLALDAEGGLYAG
+191 WSLALDSGGRLYAG

-211 VYRIDENGGAHLL
+211 IYRIDENGGAHLL

-233 TLAVDGS
+233 ALAVDGS
-240 GRLVTGT
+240 GRLIAGT

-255 IAGIASEA
+255 IAGISSEG

-272 YGEVNTLQV
+272 YGEVNTLLV
-281 AADGAVFAGALSGPR
+281 GEDGAVFAGALSGPR
-296 RGGRGGRTGPV
+296 RGARGGRTGTAR
-307 GASMPPPPSGAP
+307 ASMPPPSTGASDDTGGAP
-319 DGPGG
+319 
-324 DSTPNMVE
+324 MLAAVQ
-332 VTASAEAADRP
+332 VTAAAETADRP
-343 TVRGFAT
+343 SAGNFAT

-365 EWWRSQTDVCLS
+365 EWWRSQTDVGLS
-377 LAIRGDN
+377 LAIREDN

-390 GPNGRLYSVGERGA
+390 GSSGRLYSVRERGA
-404 GTLLNELKESQITAL
+404 GTLLNELQESQITAL
-419 APVASDGVAVATSN
+419 SPDASDGVVVATSN
-433 LGNLYRLRSTP
+433 RGNLYRLRSTS

-466 RWENE
+466 RWEDD

-493 WSAWTGPYTDPAG
+493 WSEWTGPYTDPAG
-506 EALACPPAR
+506 EALTCPPAR
-515 YLQWKVVLGTE
+515 YLQWKVVLGTQ
-526 NEESPSVSSV
+526 NEATPSVSSV

-562 DATPGPGRQSGQTDL
+562 DAAQGQVGQSAQTDL

-583 QVGSRGNGRGQNAS
+583 QVGGRGNGRGQSAS
-597 SGTPAYRKGMRAI
+597 TGTPAYRKGMRAV
-610 AVQASDPD
+610 AVRASDPD

-632 EATWKLLESER
+632 EETWKLLESER

-658 EYVIRV
+658 EYVLRV
-664 VASDAPSNPPEQALE
+664 VASDAPSNPPDQALE
-679 AEYLSE
+679 AEHLSE

-690 NTGPR
+690 NTGPQ

-701 EDGLLSFTVRDGASP
+701 ADGLLSFMVRDGASP

-728 WRVIHPDDG
+728 WRVVHPEDG

-743 EAFEVTLE
+743 EAFEIALD

-772 TGKRIVTI
+772 SGKRVVTM

>member
-1 MSKVP
+1 
-6 GWRVLC
+6 
-12 MAVVF
+12 MAVVML
-17 VPAAFGV
+17 PAAFGV
-24 LASTPV
+24 HASTPV

-36 HGDFLKGETRG
+36 QGDFLKGETRG

-80 RGNLYAGT
+80 GGNLFAGT

-97 DPSGRSEVFFDADE
+97 EPSGRSEVFFDADE
-111 LEIRSVAIDRN
+111 LEIRSVAIGRN
-122 DRIYAATFPDGRVY
+122 DRVYAATFPDGRIY
-136 RIEPDGAHA
+136 RIDPDGTHA
-145 VFFDPAQYSSPI
+145 VFFDPVQD
-157 GQHGPNGPNGPNGP
+157 GGLNGPVGAAD
-171 KGPIPDGGTAGGPG
+171 DGTDSGAGG
-185 DGTGYI
+185 GTGYI
-191 WSLALDAEGGLYAG
+191 WSLALDAGGRLYAG

-211 VYRIDENGGAHLL
+211 VYRIDENGRAHLL

-233 TLAVDGS
+233 ALAMDGS
-240 GRLVTGT
+240 GRLIAGT

-255 IAGIASEA
+255 ISPDG
-263 AISVLHDSP
+263 AITVLHDSP
-272 YGEVNTLQV
+272 YGEVSSLLV
-281 AADGAVFAGALSGPR
+281 GDDGAVFAGALSGPR
-296 RGGRGGRTGPV
+296 RGTRGGRAGSA
-307 GASMPPPPSGAP
+307 GASMSPPPNGVP
-319 DGPGG
+319 DIPGG
-324 DSTPNMVE
+324 GTTLTAVE
-332 VTASAEAADRP
+332 VTAAAESADRP
-343 TVRGFAT
+343 SVRGFAT

-365 EWWRSQTDVCLS
+365 EWWRSQTEIGLS
-377 LAIRGDN
+377 LAMRGEN

-390 GPNGRLYSVGERGA
+390 GSSGRLYSVRERGA
-404 GTLLNELKESQITAL
+404 GTLLNELQESQITAMS
-419 APVASDGVAVATSN
+419 PGVSDGVVVATSN
-433 LGNLYRLRSTP
+433 RGNLYHLRASP

-449 YESDVRDTRGMA
+449 YASDVRDTRGMA

-466 RWENE
+466 RWEDE
-471 QPPGTSVRLFAR
+471 QPHGTSVRLFAR

-493 WSAWTGPYTDPAG
+493 WSDWTGPYTDPAG

-515 YLQWKVVLGTE
+515 YLQWKAVLSTE

-562 DATPGPGRQSGQTDL
+562 DATAGQVGRSGQSGQSGQTDL

-583 QVGSRGNGRGQNAS
+583 QVGGRGNGRGQSAS
-597 SGTPAYRKGMRAI
+597 SGSPAYRKGMRAV
-610 AVQASDPD
+610 AVRASDPD
-618 GDGLSYEIYFRGEA
+618 GDGLSYGIFFRGVA
-632 EATWKLLESER
+632 EEMWKLLESDR

-658 EYVIRV
+658 EYVLRV
-664 VASDAPSNPPEQALE
+664 VASDTPSNPPDQALE
-679 AEYLSE
+679 TEFLSE
-685 PFLVD
+685 PFRVD
-690 NTGPR
+690 NTGPL

-701 EDGLLSFTVRDGASP
+701 ADGLLSFLVRDGASP

-728 WRVIHPDDG
+728 WRVVHPEDG

-743 EAFEVTLE
+743 EAFEIALD

-766 TSNNTG
+766 TANNTG
-772 TGKRIVTI
+772 TGKRVVTM

>member
-1 MSKVP
+1 MVP

-12 MAVVF
+12 MALVF
-17 VPAAFGV
+17 LPAAFGV
-24 LASTPV
+24 HASTPV
-30 IWKQAG
+30 IWKLAG
-36 HGDFLKGETRG
+36 HGDFVRGETRG

-71 LIWSLAADS
+71 LIWGLAADS

-97 DPSGRSEVFFDADE
+97 DPSGRSEVFFDAEE

-122 DRIYAATFPDGRVY
+122 DRVYAATFPDGRIH
-136 RIEPDGAHA
+136 RIDPDGTHA
-145 VFFDPAQYSSPI
+145 VFFDPAQDD
-157 GQHGPNGPNGPNGP
+157 GMNG
-171 KGPIPDGGTAGGPG
+171 PDGGSGGGQDGGTGGGPG
-185 DGTGYI
+185 DGPDSGPNGGTGGGTNYI
-191 WSLALDAEGGLYAG
+191 WSLALDGEGGLYAG

-211 VYRIDENGGAHLL
+211 VYRIDEDGGARLL

-233 TLAVDGS
+233 ALAVDGS
-240 GRLVTGT
+240 GRLIAGT

-255 IAGIASEA
+255 ITSDG

-272 YGEVNTLQV
+272 YGEVNTLLV
-281 AADGAVFAGALSGPR
+281 GEDGAVFAGALSGPR
-296 RGGRGGRTGPV
+296 RGARGGRAGTA
-307 GASMPPPPSGAP
+307 GASMPPPSSGAP
-319 DGPGG
+319 DDPGG
-324 DSTPNMVE
+324 GTMLPAVQ
-332 VTASAEAADRP
+332 VTAAAETADRP
-343 TVRGFAT
+343 SAGGFAT

-365 EWWRSQTDVCLS
+365 EWWRSPTDVGLS
-377 LAIRGDN
+377 LAIRGEN

-390 GPNGRLYSVGERGA
+390 GSSGRLYSVRERGV
-404 GTLLNELKESQITAL
+404 GTLLNELQESQITAL
-419 APVASDGVAVATSN
+419 SPDASDGVVVATSN
-433 LGNLYRLRSTP
+433 RGNLYRLRSTP

-466 RWENE
+466 RWESE

-493 WSAWTGPYTDPAG
+493 WSEWTGPYTDPAG
-506 EALACPPAR
+506 EALTCPPAR
-515 YLQWKVVLGTE
+515 YLQWKAVLGTR
-526 NEESPSVSSV
+526 NEETPSVSSV

-562 DATPGPGRQSGQTDL
+562 DAATGQVVGQSAQSDL
-577 PPGIAA
+577 PPDIAA
-583 QVGSRGNGRGQNAS
+583 QVGGRGNGRGQGAS
-597 SGTPAYRKGMRAI
+597 SGTPAYRKGMRAVAI
-610 AVQASDPD
+610 RAGDPD

-632 EATWKLLESER
+632 EEMWKLLESER
-643 RTPSYSWDSETFPDG
+643 RAPSYSWDSETFPDG
-658 EYVIRV
+658 VYVLRV
-664 VASDAPSNPPEQALE
+664 VASDAPSNPPDQALE

-690 NTGPR
+690 NTGPQ

-701 EDGLLSFTVRDGASP
+701 AGGLLTFVVRDGASP

-728 WRVIHPDDG
+728 WRVVHPDDG

-743 EAFEVTLE
+743 EAFEIALD
-751 GLESGEHTLAIRARD
+751 GLASGEHTLAIRARD
-766 TSNNTG
+766 TANNTG
-772 TGKRIVTI
+772 TGKRVVTI

>member
-6 GWRVLC
+6 GWRLLC
-12 MAVVF
+12 MAAVF
-17 VPAAFGV
+17 LPAAFGV

-30 IWKQAG
+30 IWKQFG
-36 HGDFLKGETRG
+36 HGDFIKGETRG

-80 RGNLYAGT
+80 GGNLYAGT

-97 DPSGRSEVFFDADE
+97 DSSGRSEVFFDADE
-111 LEIRSVAIDRN
+111 LEIRSVVIDGN
-122 DRIYAATFPDGRVY
+122 DRVYAATFPDGRIY
-136 RIEPDGAHA
+136 RIDPDGTHA
-145 VFFDPAQYSSPI
+145 VFFDPAQD
-157 GQHGPNGPNGPNGP
+157 GGLNGADG
-171 KGPIPDGGTAGGPG
+171 PDGGAGDDT
-185 DGTGYI
+185 DGGTNYI
-191 WSLALDAEGGLYAG
+191 WSLALDAGGGLYAG

-211 VYRIDENGGAHLL
+211 VYRIDEDGGARLL

-233 TLAVDGS
+233 ALAVDGS
-240 GRLVTGT
+240 GRLIAGT

-255 IAGIASEA
+255 IMSDG

-272 YGEVNTLQV
+272 YGEVNTLLV
-281 AADGAVFAGALSGPR
+281 GEDGAVFAGALSGPR
-296 RGGRGGRTGPV
+296 RGARGGRAGTA
-307 GASMPPPPSGAP
+307 GASMPPPSTGAP
-319 DGPGG
+319 DDPGG
-324 DSTPNMVE
+324 GPMLNAVQ
-332 VTASAEAADRP
+332 VTAAAEAPDRP
-343 TVRGFAT
+343 SVGGFAT

-365 EWWRSQTDVCLS
+365 EWWRSQADVGLS
-377 LAIRGDN
+377 LAIRGED

-390 GPNGRLYSVGERGA
+390 GSSGRLYSVRERGA
-404 GTLLNELKESQITAL
+404 GTLLNELQESQITAL
-419 APVASDGVAVATSN
+419 SPDASDGVVVATSN
-433 LGNLYRLRSTP
+433 RGNLYRLRSTP

-466 RWENE
+466 RWEDE

-493 WSAWTGPYTDPAG
+493 WSEWTGPYTDPAG
-506 EALACPPAR
+506 EALTCPSAR
-515 YLQWKVVLGTE
+515 YLQWKAVLGTQ
-526 NEESPSVSSV
+526 NEETPSVSSV

-547 RVHAVTVYEPGVYLR
+547 RVHGVTVYEPGVYLR
-562 DATPGPGRQSGQTDL
+562 DAATGQVGQSGQTNL

-583 QVGSRGNGRGQNAS
+583 QVGGRGNGRGQNAS
-597 SGTPAYRKGMRAI
+597 SGSPAYRKGMRAV
-610 AVQASDPD
+610 AVRASDPD

-643 RTPSYSWDSETFPDG
+643 RAPSYSWDSETFPDG
-658 EYVIRV
+658 EYVLRV
-664 VASDAPSNPPEQALE
+664 VASDAPSNPPDQALK
-679 AEYLSE
+679 AEHLSE

-690 NTGPR
+690 NTGPL
-695 VTRIDV
+695 VSGIDV
-701 EDGLLSFTVRDGASP
+701 ADDRLSFTVRDGASP

-728 WRVIHPDDG
+728 WRVVHPEDG

-743 EAFEVTLE
+743 EAFEVALD